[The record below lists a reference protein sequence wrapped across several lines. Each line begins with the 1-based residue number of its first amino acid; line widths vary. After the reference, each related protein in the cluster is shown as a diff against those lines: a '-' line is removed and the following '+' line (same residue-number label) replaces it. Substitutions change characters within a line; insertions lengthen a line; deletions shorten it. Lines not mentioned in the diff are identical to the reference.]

1 MGYISKLALLA
12 RLVTATEPSKF
23 TSLSRFEEA
32 ILYAKMTKTIP
43 GAYYFDVDLTRST
56 GSATG
61 AAALTSNRNWAEV
74 GFDG

>member
-12 RLVTATEPSKF
+12 SLVKASEKF
-23 TSLSRFEEA
+23 TSISRFEES